1 MFRNKLFPF
10 LIFILF
16 AFLITSISLA
26 ATRIVV
32 TDQDKLLLKEKL
44 DKFAA
49 DRNLPTGALIL
60 KIGLDFR
67 DTPYVA
73 NTLDREIEEN
83 LVINLRE
90 LDCTTFVENCL
101 AIALTIKSDK
111 PDFATFSS
119 LLQKI
124 RYRNGNLNG
133 YPSRLHYFSEW
144 ITDNAAKGFVK
155 DVTQLAGGSKYAI
168 ALNFMGSHPDLYPQL
183 KSKPVLIKEIIEAE
197 KHISGTTY
205 YFIPKEKLP
214 NHENALHDGDIIAL
228 TTKIPG
234 LDVSHL
240 GLILKKDHK
249 TYLLNA
255 SSIQMKVSI
264 TPLTLR
270 EYLNK
275 SKNVSGIFVIRAN

>member
-1 MFRNKLFPF
+1 MRRNKFFQF
-10 LIFILF
+10 LIFILL
-16 AFLITSISLA
+16 ALLITSNSDA

-32 TDQDKLLLKEKL
+32 TDQDKLLLQEKL

-67 DTPYVA
+67 GTPYVA
-73 NTLDREIEEN
+73 NTLDRAIEED

-90 LDCTTFVENCL
+90 LDCTTFIENCL

-119 LLQKI
+119 ILQKI

-133 YPSRLHYFSEW
+133 YTSRLHYFTEW
-144 ITDNAAKGFVK
+144 ITDNSAKGFVK
-155 DVTQLAGGSKYAI
+155 DVTFKAGGSKYKI
-168 ALNFMGSHPDLYPQL
+168 LLNFMGTHPNLYPQL
-183 KSKPVLIKEIIEAE
+183 KNNPSLINVITETERRV
-197 KHISGTTY
+197 SGVPY
-205 YFIPKEKLP
+205 YYIPKEKLP
-214 NHENALHDGDIIAL
+214 DHESDLADGDIIAL

-240 GLILKKDHK
+240 GLIFKKDGK

-264 TPLTLR
+264 TPVTLL

-275 SKNVSGIFVIRAN
+275 SKNISGIFVIQAN